1 MIIKNKNG
9 KMFRTN
15 EKTCRHTSEIC
26 MPDVNMKKNW
36 TVIYRNKN
44 NLSFRAVRCQSKKAP
59 HGVKQARKALFKTL
73 QQGRG
78 IEFNSVETKSRGGLS
93 AGLTW

>member
-1 MIIKNKNG
+1 M
-9 KMFRTN
+9 
-15 EKTCRHTSEIC
+15 EKCLGQMKKHVDALQKYACQVLIW
-26 MPDVNMKKNW
+26 KKNW

-44 NLSFRAVRCQSKKAP
+44 NLSFRAVRCQSKKTP
-59 HGVKQARKALFKTL
+59 QGVKQARKALFKTL